1 MSLHERINKTLL
13 LGQSYPGMAAMPGMV
28 WGLPTLPA
36 SMLPSI
42 PVSPLSPVSP
52 FLPSWC
58 LQSLILQSQANLLA
72 HHLNINVQ
80 NSTLYG
86 KSSPPQPAEE
96 ASHTAPL
103 NLSTKD
109 ASPDTPDSPS
119 SLIFDFKKFPIKRE
133 CLHSPVKPSDS
144 SLRPTDPIVLGSV
157 PSLKIKRDQSP
168 HPVLL

>member
-13 LGQSYPGMAAMPGMV
+13 LGQSYPGMAAVPGMV

-36 SMLPSI
+36 SSLPPI

-86 KSSPPQPAEE
+86 MP
-96 ASHTAPL
+96 
-103 NLSTKD
+103 
-109 ASPDTPDSPS
+109 
-119 SLIFDFKKFPIKRE
+119 
-133 CLHSPVKPSDS
+133 
-144 SLRPTDPIVLGSV
+144 
-157 PSLKIKRDQSP
+157 
-168 HPVLL
+168 